1 MSGCRRRI
9 VHYRISGW
17 WYVSGR
23 YNMSREKKTVRQHSA
38 LQFIAAHALFT
49 FRLPIYTRGHSLMET
64 STSTHQINTKVE
76 AKSLPYNTILALQL
90 PWFFCH
96 CSLKL
101 WKKVGL
107 CTNTLFKIKKIWF
120 FLHLLTQLVPNDRT
134 SSRLSA
140 KQMWTQTNAER
151 RCYEIRRMCLVYFTR
166 HNTVKSQRNIRRV
179 PPQSYSASAFE
190 TTSVSWWGWNAW

>member
-17 WYVSGR
+17 WCVSGR

-38 LQFIAAHALFT
+38 LRFIAAHALFT

-64 STSTHQINTKVE
+64 STSTRQINTKVE
-76 AKSLPYNTILALQL
+76 AKSLLHNTKHALQF

-96 CSLKL
+96 CFIEALRESRSVYKYALQNKN
-101 WKKVGL
+101 K
-107 CTNTLFKIKKIWF
+107 KKIWF

-134 SSRLSA
+134 SMGYQLNKCER
-140 KQMWTQTNAER
+140 KQMLKEDV
-151 RCYEIRRMCLVYFTR
+151 M
-166 HNTVKSQRNIRRV
+166 K
-179 PPQSYSASAFE
+179 
-190 TTSVSWWGWNAW
+190 